1 MAKGQRE
8 YTRKQ
13 RIKATTAIANA
24 FKLLIQTDPT
34 PHHTQQAFHT
44 AISETLD
51 LDPEDHRIT
60 NLYNTLKTHTTTEHT
75 KNQPHSPQEI
85 VTTWELTTFPSA
97 IPTKKTQPK
106 NHGSEQSP
114 LPTNTQTTEPPQY

>member
-34 PHHTQQAFHT
+34 PHHPTQQAFHT

-60 NLYNTLKTHTTTEHT
+60 NLYNTLKTQ
-75 KNQPHSPQEI
+75 NQPHSPQEI

-97 IPTKKTQPK
+97 IPTKNPTK